1 MITAADILNDS
12 QVAKLL
18 DISLDTLQKRMRDG
32 FKTGELDLTQARPM
46 VVGGMRRWFRADV
59 EKVIKERL
67 VKA

>member
-18 DISLDTLQKRMRDG
+18 GISLDTLQKRMNKG
-32 FKTGELDLTQARPM
+32 FKPGELDLAQARPM
-46 VVGGMRRWFRADV
+46 IVGGMRRWFRADV